1 MHPVAFPVSV
11 GGFDAGQLFESE
23 VAGFNLWSYSM
34 SDDELTSLSCSDE
47 GNVVSAANLFY
58 SSAAENKQMSYQLF
72 ECSECREFVVNR
84 SVF

>member
-1 MHPVAFPVSV
+1 MYTHPLAFPVSV
-11 GGFDAGQLFESE
+11 DGFDANQLFESE

-58 SSAAENKQMSYQLF
+58 SPEAENKQMSNQLF
-72 ECSECREFVVNR
+72 ECSEC
-84 SVF
+84 